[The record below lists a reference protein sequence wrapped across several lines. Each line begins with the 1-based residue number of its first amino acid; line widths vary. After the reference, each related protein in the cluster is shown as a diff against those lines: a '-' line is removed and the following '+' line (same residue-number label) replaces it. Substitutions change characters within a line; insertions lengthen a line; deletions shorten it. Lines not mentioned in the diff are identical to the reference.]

1 MRVNNE
7 TMERLT
13 ALERAR
19 QMEKADSKAVVT
31 HQAKEEQEKMEE
43 EEQNKWKVFHIE
55 VARPMVN

>member
-1 MRVNNE
+1 
-7 TMERLT
+7 
-13 ALERAR
+13 
-19 QMEKADSKAVVT
+19 VT